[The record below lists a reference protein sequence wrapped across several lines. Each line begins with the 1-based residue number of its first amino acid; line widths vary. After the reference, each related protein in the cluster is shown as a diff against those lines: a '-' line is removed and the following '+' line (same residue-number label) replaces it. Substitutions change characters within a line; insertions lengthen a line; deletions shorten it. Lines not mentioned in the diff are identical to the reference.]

1 MSATPKS
8 DSVLDAG
15 IQSSKRCN
23 NNNLPKSDSVLNAG
37 IQSSKRC
44 NNNNLQQKMQ
54 QQPATNN
61 ATDVTYRSNKASSK
75 YRRTTLLW

>member
-1 MSATPKS
+1 
-8 DSVLDAG
+8 
-15 IQSSKRCN
+15 
-23 NNNLPKSDSVLNAG
+23 LNAG

>member
-8 DSVLDAG
+8 DSALDAG

-23 NNNLPKSDSVLNAG
+23 NNNLPKSDSVLDAG

-54 QQPATNN
+54 QQMQQM
-61 ATDVTYRSNKASSK
+61 
-75 YRRTTLLW
+75 